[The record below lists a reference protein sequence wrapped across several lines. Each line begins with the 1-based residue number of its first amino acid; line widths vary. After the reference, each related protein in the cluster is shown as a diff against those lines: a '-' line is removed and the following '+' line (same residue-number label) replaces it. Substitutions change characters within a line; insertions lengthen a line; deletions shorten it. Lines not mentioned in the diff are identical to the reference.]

1 MNSPKENPLQPASI
15 VEGSQEDKD
24 INLTLLTERVKRNGT
39 RKNHTLQVIDQIALL
54 PLAVDLVP
62 ITRIRQCSDYL
73 AFNNYY
79 QKREIKL
86 ASANFCKVHQICSQ
100 CAQRRG
106 TRYGQE
112 ILKSIQE
119 TKPEF
124 LQLITLTVKNSHD
137 LQNAL
142 ERLFAYFKILN
153 NRYKRQNT
161 KDSITSLFIGGVW
174 SIEITYSNEY
184 GWHPHI
190 HGLIAS
196 KKRIYTHEVRAEWES
211 ISNGDSYICDSSPV
225 DTSTDET
232 LFKSVAE
239 VCKYTLKNSSLPA
252 AELMEVY
259 VALKRKQLIR
269 RFGTFSGRDVSMVD
283 IADYSNEP
291 FYQYLFKFFNN
302 KYNFNHDGFAHY
314 ENAQDYETNKKWKIN
329 YEQ

>member
-1 MNSPKENPLQPASI
+1 MNSPLKNPPQPPSI
-15 VEGSQEDKD
+15 EEGSESKELK
-24 INLTLLTERVKRNGT
+24 NMTALSERVKRNGT
-39 RKNHTLQVIDQIALL
+39 RKNHTLQVIDQIAQL
-54 PLAVDLVP
+54 PLANYLVP
-62 ITRIRQCSDYL
+62 ITRIKQCSDYL

-79 QKREIKL
+79 QVGQIKL

-119 TKPEF
+119 TKPQF

-137 LQNAL
+137 LEDSL
-142 ERLFAYFKILN
+142 HRLFKYFKILT

-161 KDSITSLFIGGVW
+161 KDSITNSFVGGVW
-174 SIEITYSNEY
+174 SIEITYSEKH

-211 ISNGDSYICDSSPV
+211 ISEGESYICDSSPV

-259 VALKRKQLIR
+259 IALKGKQLIR
-269 RFGTFSGRDVSMVD
+269 RFGTFSGRVVQMVD
-283 IADYSNEP
+283 ITDFTNEP

-302 KYNFNHDGFAHY
+302 KYNFNHEGFSHY
-314 ENAQDYETNKKWKIN
+314 DNAQDYETNKRWKID
-329 YEQ
+329 YQQ